1 MSILSF
7 ILSSSAQKIH
17 TISGIFIITTCSPEY
32 NHHLYSLP
40 CLKYNEHQNVVILCR
55 KITLSLSK
63 LFHFI
68 AAMSIVSYISYLLY
82 KNIAHRM
89 VILCEIRQKS
99 YKKPDLYK
107 KSPSRQNLTERAR
120 AVQFFR
126 IRSTYPYRIPSA
138 AECPCTVPDSE
149 GTREH
154 RVHQSESVHG
164 CQILRRLP

>member
-17 TISGIFIITTCSPEY
+17 TISGIFIITICSPEY
-32 NHHLYSLP
+32 NHLLYSLP

-68 AAMSIVSYISYLLY
+68 SAMSIVSYLLY

-89 VILCEIRQKS
+89 VILCEIRQNPTKNQICT
-99 YKKPDLYK
+99 KK
-107 KSPSRQNLTERAR
+107 A
-120 AVQFFR
+120 
-126 IRSTYPYRIPSA
+126 
-138 AECPCTVPDSE
+138 
-149 GTREH
+149 
-154 RVHQSESVHG
+154 
-164 CQILRRLP
+164 LPAKI

>member
-17 TISGIFIITTCSPEY
+17 TISGIFIITICSPEY

-40 CLKYNEHQNVVILCR
+40 CLKYNEHQNVVISCR

-63 LFHFI
+63 LFPFYRCN
-68 AAMSIVSYISYLLY
+68 VYCFLY
-82 KNIAHRM
+82 FLSFLQKYCTSHGYFMRDTA
-89 VILCEIRQKS
+89 KS

>member
-17 TISGIFIITTCSPEY
+17 TISGIFIITICSPEY

-40 CLKYNEHQNVVILCR
+40 CLKYNEHQNVVISCR

-68 AAMSIVSYISYLLY
+68 AAMSIVSYISYLFY

-89 VILCEIRQKS
+89 VILCEIRQNPTKNQICT
-99 YKKPDLYK
+99 KK
-107 KSPSRQNLTERAR
+107 A
-120 AVQFFR
+120 
-126 IRSTYPYRIPSA
+126 
-138 AECPCTVPDSE
+138 
-149 GTREH
+149 
-154 RVHQSESVHG
+154 
-164 CQILRRLP
+164 LPAKI

>member
-17 TISGIFIITTCSPEY
+17 TISGIFIITICSPEY

-40 CLKYNEHQNVVILCR
+40 CLKYNEHQNVVISCR

-68 AAMSIVSYISYLLY
+68 SAMSIVSYISYLLY
-82 KNIAHRM
+82 KNIAYRM
-89 VILCEIRQKS
+89 VILCEIRQNPTKNQICT
-99 YKKPDLYK
+99 KKALSAK
-107 KSPSRQNLTERAR
+107 IWRKGRALCS
-120 AVQFFR
+120 FFR
-126 IRSTYPYRIPSA
+126 IRSTYPYRIPST

-149 GTREH
+149 GTRER

-164 CQILRRLP
+164 CQILRQLP

>member
-17 TISGIFIITTCSPEY
+17 TISGIFIITICSPEY

-40 CLKYNEHQNVVILCR
+40 CLKYNEHQNVVISCR

-89 VILCEIRQKS
+89 VILCEIQQNPTKNQICT
-99 YKKPDLYK
+99 KK
-107 KSPSRQNLTERAR
+107 A
-120 AVQFFR
+120 
-126 IRSTYPYRIPSA
+126 
-138 AECPCTVPDSE
+138 
-149 GTREH
+149 
-154 RVHQSESVHG
+154 
-164 CQILRRLP
+164 LPAKI

>member
-17 TISGIFIITTCSPEY
+17 TISGIFIITICSPEY

-40 CLKYNEHQNVVILCR
+40 CLKYNEYQNVVILCR

-68 AAMSIVSYISYLLY
+68 AAMSIVSCISHLLY

-89 VILCEIRQKS
+89 VILCRIRQNPAKNQI
-99 YKKPDLYK
+99 YTKKALP
-107 KSPSRQNLTERAR
+107 
-120 AVQFFR
+120 
-126 IRSTYPYRIPSA
+126 
-138 AECPCTVPDSE
+138 AE
-149 GTREH
+149 
-154 RVHQSESVHG
+154 
-164 CQILRRLP
+164 I

>member
-17 TISGIFIITTCSPEY
+17 TISGIFIITICSPEY

-68 AAMSIVSYISYLLY
+68 AAMSIVSCISYLLY
-82 KNIAHRM
+82 KNIAHRT
-89 VILCEIRQKS
+89 VILCEIRQNPAKNQI
-99 YKKPDLYK
+99 YTKKALPAK
-107 KSPSRQNLTERAR
+107 IWRKGRALCS
-120 AVQFFR
+120 FFR

-149 GTREH
+149 GTRER

>member
-17 TISGIFIITTCSPEY
+17 TISGIFIITICSPEY

-40 CLKYNEHQNVVILCR
+40 CLKYNEHQNVVISCR

-68 AAMSIVSYISYLLY
+68 AVMSIVSYISHLLY

-89 VILCEIRQKS
+89 VILCGIRQNPAKNNICA
-99 YKKPDLYK
+99 KKALP
-107 KSPSRQNLTERAR
+107 
-120 AVQFFR
+120 
-126 IRSTYPYRIPSA
+126 
-138 AECPCTVPDSE
+138 AE
-149 GTREH
+149 
-154 RVHQSESVHG
+154 
-164 CQILRRLP
+164 I

>member
-17 TISGIFIITTCSPEY
+17 TISGIFIITICSPEY

-68 AAMSIVSYISYLLY
+68 SAMSIVSYISYLFY

-89 VILCEIRQKS
+89 VILCGIRQNPTKNQICT
-99 YKKPDLYK
+99 K

>member
-17 TISGIFIITTCSPEY
+17 TISGIFIITICSPEY
-32 NHHLYSLP
+32 NYHLYSLP

-89 VILCEIRQKS
+89 VILCGIRKNPAKNQIYTKKALPAEI
-99 YKKPDLYK
+99 
-107 KSPSRQNLTERAR
+107 
-120 AVQFFR
+120 
-126 IRSTYPYRIPSA
+126 
-138 AECPCTVPDSE
+138 
-149 GTREH
+149 
-154 RVHQSESVHG
+154 
-164 CQILRRLP
+164 

>member
-17 TISGIFIITTCSPEY
+17 TISGIFIITICSPEY

-40 CLKYNEHQNVVILCR
+40 CLKYNEYQNVVILCR

-68 AAMSIVSYISYLLY
+68 AAMSIVSCISHLLY

-89 VILCEIRQKS
+89 VILCGIRKNPAKNNICA
-99 YKKPDLYK
+99 KKPFPPKFDGK
-107 KSPSRQNLTERAR
+107 GAC

-138 AECPCTVPDSE
+138 AECPCTAPDSE
-149 GTREH
+149 GTREC

-164 CQILRRLP
+164 CQILRQLP